1 MSTFIAPVTRRLALA
16 SFALALAGAG
26 AAEAGFYR
34 TTYVLTTPYT
44 GTGAQITQVV
54 ADWSTSRTSGAV
66 QEGDLADWRISL
78 INGAD
83 STAYYVDSA
92 IVSGGVQS
100 IGGVGRTLSDL
111 MFRFNLD
118 TMSAGEFDNMLTGS
132 ALTAAT
138 GQAFNIYSYLNGF
151 PPPYSPL
158 GMWSNGNES
167 TRQLPGYLSVTTVA
181 VPAPGAVAL
190 LGLAGLAGRGRRRR

>member
-1 MSTFIAPVTRRLALA
+1 MLAFTPPVILRLSLA
-16 SFALALAGAG
+16 SFALSIAGAG
-26 AAEAGFYR
+26 AAEAGVYR
-34 TTYVLTTPYT
+34 TTYVLTTPYAA
-44 GTGAQITQVV
+44 TGAQITQVV
-54 ADWSTSRTSGAV
+54 ANWSTSRTAGTV
-66 QEGDLADWRISL
+66 QEGDLADWSISL

-83 STAYYVDSA
+83 GTAFYVDTA

-111 MFRFNLD
+111 MFRFDLD
-118 TMSAGEFDNMLTGS
+118 TMTAGEFDNMLTGS
-132 ALTAAT
+132 ALAAAT
-138 GQAFNIYSYLNGF
+138 GPAFNIYSYLNGF

-190 LGLAGLAGRGRRRR
+190 IGLAGIAGRGRRRR